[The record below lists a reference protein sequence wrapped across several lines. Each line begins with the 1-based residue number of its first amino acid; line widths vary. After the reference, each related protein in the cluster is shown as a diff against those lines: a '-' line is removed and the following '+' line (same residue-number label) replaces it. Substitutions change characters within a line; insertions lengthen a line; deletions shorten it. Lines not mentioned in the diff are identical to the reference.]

1 MTDVINEF
9 NAGVEKV
16 NNQEYD
22 ASLEHFNQVLTLAE
36 TVGDSASELKASAE
50 NLIPAS
56 YYKQAMMFLKR
67 KQYDNAIPYLE
78 KTIETATLY
87 NNNEESSEKASQV
100 SDAILYDGRSA
111 QL

>member
-22 ASLEHFNQVLTLAE
+22 ASLEHFNQVLALAT
-36 TVGDSASELKASAE
+36 TVGDSAKEMKTSAE
-50 NLIPAS
+50 TLIPAS
-56 YYKQAMMFLKR
+56 YYKQAIVFLKR

-78 KTIETATLY
+78 KTID
-87 NNNEESSEKASQV
+87 NSHPV
-100 SDAILYDGRSA
+100 
-111 QL
+111 